1 MYNDFKSP
9 QDIDNNYEAQQLNDF
24 YNQEE
29 DSLKEKREKLEKIRN
44 NYKQKQLILQ
54 LNIKDK
60 FICK

>member
-9 QDIDNNYEAQQLNDF
+9 RDIDNNYEAQQLNDF

-29 DSLKEKREKLEKIRN
+29 NLLKEKREKLEKIRN

>member
-9 QDIDNNYEAQQLNDF
+9 RDIDNNYKAQQLNDF

-44 NYKQKQLILQ
+44 TYYQQKIISQFTF
-54 LNIKDK
+54 KDK